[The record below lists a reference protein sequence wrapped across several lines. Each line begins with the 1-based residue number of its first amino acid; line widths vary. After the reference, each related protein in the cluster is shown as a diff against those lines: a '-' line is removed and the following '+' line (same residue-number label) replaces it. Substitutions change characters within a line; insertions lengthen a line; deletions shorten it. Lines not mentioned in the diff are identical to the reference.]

1 VDNSTYLL
9 SVKGTAKHIGMVL
22 IGGPVESA
30 DLQQLKTSLLKLD
43 ERVAEGVYEVY
54 IKIIPILEGEGCKT
68 LKLLIEVVRGDL
80 ERVSKIV
87 KLSS

>member
-1 VDNSTYLL
+1 
-9 SVKGTAKHIGMVL
+9 M
-22 IGGPVESA
+22 
-30 DLQQLKTSLLKLD
+30 SLLKLD

-54 IKIIPILEGEGCKT
+54 IKIIPILEGEGCRP
-68 LKLLIEVVRGDL
+68 LKLLIEVARGDL